1 MRRFI
6 KFVALFLVL
15 SILSVAIGGYFY
27 LRSLNPVSDVANSK
41 GDLGNIGSRGD
52 APNEKINV
60 LILGVDETSPTDP
73 RRSDTMMVLSYNPK
87 TNNAYILSVPRDTM
101 VEIPKYGTQKIN
113 AAYPI
118 GGPELAMST
127 VSDLIGEPIDYYV
140 KIDYEGFKQ
149 LVDDLGGV
157 EMNVPID
164 MNYDDNAG
172 NLHIHLKKGI
182 QLLNGQ
188 QALELVRFRHGYADQ
203 DLERI
208 KVQRDFLIALFNK
221 AKSPST
227 LFKLN
232 NILKTVNTYVETNI
246 TPLTMLKYV
255 NYVLKVNISNIKT
268 ATLPGTP
275 QYVNGISYYIP
286 DVNGI
291 SDFMAGLNNDINDS
305 QNSQTSLVNNKNIK
319 IEVLNGGG
327 IPGAATKAADTLKG
341 QGYDIVKIGNVS
353 GITYNNTQIIN
364 RTDDKSVVD
373 NLKKMFKNAIVVDDT
388 GGNND
393 ADVTII
399 LGKNI

>member
-1 MRRFI
+1 MKRFI
-6 KFVALFLVL
+6 KFVALFLML

-27 LRSLNPVSDVANSK
+27 LKSLNPASNASINAKKSK
-41 GDLGNIGSRGD
+41 SIL
-52 APNEKINV
+52 NEKINV

-73 RRSDTMMVLSYNPK
+73 RRSDTMMVLSYDPK
-87 TNNAYILSVPRDTM
+87 TNKAYILSIPRDTM
-101 VEIPKYGTQKIN
+101 VKIPKYGTQKIN

-127 VSDLIGEPIDYYV
+127 VSDIIGEPIDYYV
-140 KIDYEGFKQ
+140 KIGYNGFKQ

-157 EMNVPID
+157 EMDVPVN
-164 MNYDDNAG
+164 MNYDDNSG

-227 LFKLN
+227 FLKLN
-232 NILKTVNTYVETNI
+232 RILKTINTYVETNI
-246 TPLTMLKYV
+246 TPMTMVKYLD
-255 NYVLKVNISNIKT
+255 YALKVNLSDIKT

-275 QYVNGISYYIP
+275 QYVDGIAYYIP
-286 DVNGI
+286 DLQNI
-291 SDFMAGLNNDINDS
+291 SEFISGLNSNINNS
-305 QNSQTSLVNNKNIK
+305 ESSQTSLGNNKNIK

-327 IPGAATKAADTLKG
+327 VPGAATKMADALKE

-353 GITYNNTQIIN
+353 GIIYNNTQIIN
-364 RTDDKSVVD
+364 RTDNKSLIDK
-373 NLKKMFKNAIVVDDT
+373 LKKIFKNAIVVDDA
-388 GGNND
+388 GSNNA

>member
-6 KFVALFLVL
+6 KFVALFMIL

-27 LRSLNPVSDVANSK
+27 LKSLNPSSDGAISNSNLK
-41 GDLGNIGSRGD
+41 NAGKTKND
-52 APNEKINV
+52 PNEKINI

-73 RRSDTMMVLSYNPK
+73 RRSDTMMVLSYDPK
-87 TNNAYILSVPRDTM
+87 INKAYILSVPRDTM
-101 VEIPKYGTQKIN
+101 VKIPKYGTQKIN

-140 KIDYEGFKQ
+140 KIGYEGFKQ

-172 NLHIHLKKGI
+172 NLHIHLKKGL

-227 LFKLN
+227 FFKLN

-255 NYVLKVNISNIKT
+255 NYALKVNLSNIKT

-286 DVNGI
+286 DIQGI
-291 SDFMAGLNNDINDS
+291 SDFMASLDSENNS
-305 QNSQTSLVNNKNIK
+305 GQNSQETSGNNKNIK

-327 IPGAATKAADTLKG
+327 IPGAATKTADALKE

-353 GITYNNTQIIN
+353 GIIYNNTQIIN
-364 RTDDKSVVD
+364 RTDDKSVID
-373 NLKKMFKNAIVVDDT
+373 NLKKIFKNAIVVDDI
-388 GGNND
+388 GENNA